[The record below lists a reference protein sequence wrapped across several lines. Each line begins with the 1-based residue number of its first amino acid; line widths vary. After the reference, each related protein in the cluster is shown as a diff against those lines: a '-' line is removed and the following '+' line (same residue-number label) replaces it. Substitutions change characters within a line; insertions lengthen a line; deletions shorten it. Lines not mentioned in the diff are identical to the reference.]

1 MADTEASKA
10 PEQASEE
17 VKKPVEETKAEGKEA
32 STAAPEEKKTEECE
46 GAYGGARIRNPE
58 ESDEEEDDD
67 DFDDDEDFDDE
78 DEDTEEEEDK
88 EGFMNMLQ
96 NFLMS
101 KLHLGSQEEVPKAN
115 SNKVLEEVTVE
126 GVVNYIKSGKCK
138 NIITMA
144 GAGISTSAGIPD
156 FRTPG
161 TGLYSNL
168 EKYNLPF
175 PEAIFDIEYFR
186 NNPKP
191 FFVLAK
197 ELYPGTFAPTP
208 SHWFIRLLHDKG
220 LLLRHYT
227 QNIDTLEHVAGLPA
241 DKVVE
246 AHGTFRTSHC
256 LNCRKEYS
264 QEWVKEEIF
273 KDSIPTCTE
282 CSGLVKPDIIFFRE
296 SLPVRFFQLMQ
307 SDFPKCDLLIIL
319 GTSLTVQPFASLV
332 DNVPAMC
339 PRLLINREK
348 AGTVDPMMAM
358 LQGMFGSAGLALDSP
373 NNIRDVALLGDC
385 DEGCV
390 KMAEFLGWKDDMQA
404 LLATTKK

>member
-1 MADTEASKA
+1 
-10 PEQASEE
+10 
-17 VKKPVEETKAEGKEA
+17 
-32 STAAPEEKKTEECE
+32 
-46 GAYGGARIRNPE
+46 
-58 ESDEEEDDD
+58 
-67 DFDDDEDFDDE
+67 
-78 DEDTEEEEDK
+78 
-88 EGFMNMLQ
+88 MLICLLFKFQ
-96 NFLMS
+96 
-101 KLHLGSQEEVPKAN
+101 
-115 SNKVLEEVTVE
+115 
-126 GVVNYIKSGKCK
+126 
-138 NIITMA
+138 
-144 GAGISTSAGIPD
+144 GIPD

-197 ELYPGTFAPTP
+197 ELYPGSFAPTP

-273 KDSIPTCTE
+273 KDNIPTCTE

-390 KMAEFLGWKDDMQA
+390 KMAEYLGWKDDMQA
-404 LLATTKK
+404 LLESTKK